1 MYAAELSIRTGPP
14 SMISPSSFTRIK
26 SEAFIKLKDT
36 PNGLTQ
42 KVVGSTGSR
51 SVICPATPSSN
62 PYFPK
67 IRKAAASRPLRYAR
81 SLYLSSN
88 FGGPVKAGIF
98 TLGSALGFVALGVGL
113 EGVVAEPFASVA
125 IADGGDMIGIFVGE
139 SGIGNDITEGASY
152 YTEVR

>member
-1 MYAAELSIRTGPP
+1 
-14 SMISPSSFTRIK
+14 
-26 SEAFIKLKDT
+26 
-36 PNGLTQ
+36 
-42 KVVGSTGSR
+42 
-51 SVICPATPSSN
+51 
-62 PYFPK
+62 
-67 IRKAAASRPLRYAR
+67 
-81 SLYLSSN
+81 
-88 FGGPVKAGIF
+88 VKAGIF